1 MLLSSPLR
9 GLHHVRGACAH
20 CASACDCGG
29 DGGWGRAARGGWPDG
44 GRLLRIRLSEW
55 GGSHAHCASAC
66 GCGGDGAGAAPH
78 EGMAGRC
85 CESERKRLQRSQ
97 GVGVDELGW
106 ELGFVWANFVGLLA
120 SWAQCSIVR
129 FFSVNREL
137 TGVFRFLGIRNRF
150 FQFWFLRFR
159 FPVLSVRFPVLGFL
173 CPALALTSEPS
184 GISIPTTS
192 RATRH

>member
-1 MLLSSPLR
+1 
-9 GLHHVRGACAH
+9 
-20 CASACDCGG
+20 
-29 DGGWGRAARGGWPDG
+29 
-44 GRLLRIRLSEW
+44 LRIRLSEW

-137 TGVFRFLGIRNRF
+137 TGVFRFLGIRNRTGTDF
-150 FQFWFLRFR
+150 FSSGSFGSGSRFFGSVPGSRFFVPSPSSDERTIRNFNSHDRPCNPPLRSPIIVHEHLR
-159 FPVLSVRFPVLGFL
+159 QCR
-173 CPALALTSEPS
+173 
-184 GISIPTTS
+184 
-192 RATRH
+192 